1 MVTYL
6 NDHWTSK
13 EKIQYNKT
21 ETYKT
26 LLAVPNSIYNTQLQL
41 FTNWSWKQS
50 VSVTIYKK
58 TNITIIKCSY
68 QHNPQFYKLF
78 CILVFN
84 SIKHHVIKANNTFKT
99 EA

>member
-6 NDHWTSK
+6 NDHWSSK

-26 LLAVPNSIYNTQLQL
+26 LLAVPNSVYNTQLQL

-50 VSVTIYKK
+50 VSVTTYKKK

-78 CILVFN
+78 CILE
-84 SIKHHVIKANNTFKT
+84 FKSVKRHGVVS
-99 EA
+99 

>member
-6 NDHWTSK
+6 NDHWTIK

-50 VSVTIYKK
+50 VSVTI
-58 TNITIIKCSY
+58 
-68 QHNPQFYKLF
+68 
-78 CILVFN
+78 
-84 SIKHHVIKANNTFKT
+84 
-99 EA
+99 

>member
-6 NDHWTSK
+6 NDHWSSK

-26 LLAVPNSIYNTQLQL
+26 LLAVPNSVYNTQLQL

-50 VSVTIYKK
+50 VSVTTYKKK
-58 TNITIIKCSY
+58 TNITTTSTQPSILQIIL
-68 QHNPQFYKLF
+68 HTW
-78 CILVFN
+78 I
-84 SIKHHVIKANNTFKT
+84 
-99 EA
+99 